1 MILGF
6 FKPDMATY
14 PVFLLLKTAVH
25 LISIFNY
32 EGIHFK
38 PSSPTS

>member
-25 LISIFNY
+25 LTQYF
-32 EGIHFK
+32 
-38 PSSPTS
+38 